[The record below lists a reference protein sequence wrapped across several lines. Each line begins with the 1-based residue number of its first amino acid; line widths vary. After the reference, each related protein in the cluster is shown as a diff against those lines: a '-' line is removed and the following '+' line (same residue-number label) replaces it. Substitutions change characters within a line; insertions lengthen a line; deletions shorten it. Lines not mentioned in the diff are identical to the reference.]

1 MAIYSSRKKKIE
13 GSEGCEVVSIL
24 KNRIK
29 SRVWIDFK
37 FYKMMKDLTF
47 FQISGVIMMQF
58 ALL

>member
-1 MAIYSSRKKKIE
+1 ME

-37 FYKMMKDLTF
+37 FY
-47 FQISGVIMMQF
+47 
-58 ALL
+58 